1 MNSDLR
7 SPLNR
12 ARGLGSAKSGVHHF
26 WMQRLTAVALIPLV
40 IWFAVSLVMLSG
52 ADYGMARSW
61 LSSPFV
67 MVLLILTIC
76 IGLYHGQLGMQVVIE
91 DYVHNDGVKLALL
104 VAVKFIAVFFG
115 LAAVVA
121 SMRIGFGG

>member
-52 ADYGMARSW
+52 TDYGMARSW

-76 IGLYHGQLGMQVVIE
+76 VGLYHGQLGMQVVIE
-91 DYVHNDGVKLALL
+91 DYVHNEGVKLALI
-104 VAVKFIAVFFG
+104 VAIKFIAVFFG
-115 LAAVVA
+115 LAAIVA

>member
-1 MNSDLR
+1 MNGDLR

-76 IGLYHGQLGMQVVIE
+76 VGLYHGQLGMQVVIE
-91 DYVHNDGVKLALL
+91 DYVHHEGVKLALI
-104 VAVKFIAVFFG
+104 VATKFIAVFFG
-115 LAAVVA
+115 LAAIVA

>member
-1 MNSDLR
+1 MGAGTDLGR
-7 SPLNR
+7 V
-12 ARGLGSAKSGVHHF
+12 RGLGSAKSGVHHF

-52 ADYGMARSW
+52 ADYVMARSW
-61 LSSPFV
+61 LGSPFV

-91 DYVHNDGVKLALL
+91 DY
-104 VAVKFIAVFFG
+104 IAKHSKK
-115 LAAVVA
+115 AAA
-121 SMRIGFGG
+121 GAGAEAQPAPH